1 LPNRVKPKSA
11 KTSREVQNQLPPET
25 TSGSSRRP
33 NTSEGLH
40 RSSPTELSLWRD
52 SQAVQAYLGSGG
64 NSRSG
69 PPPIIAKLPS
79 PNSWAS
85 RTAASCALSG
95 HNQSEPQQDSNSDH
109 HHYEEIMELKRQLV
123 HMNQDLHLTKA
134 TGWVDYKIYNT
145 KQCRGSCCD
154 MPRSVCLRS
163 D

>member
-1 LPNRVKPKSA
+1 MCFVSN
-11 KTSREVQNQLPPET
+11 SRSFFL
-25 TSGSSRRP
+25 
-33 NTSEGLH
+33 GLH

-95 HNQSEPQQDSNSDH
+95 HNQSEPKQDSNSDH

-123 HMNQDLHLTKA
+123 HMNQDLHLTKVNILRHPPFRSA
-134 TGWVDYKIYNT
+134 TKCELVGGLQNRQHYA
-145 KQCRGSCCD
+145 
-154 MPRSVCLRS
+154 M
-163 D
+163 